1 VVAGVNAD
9 ALAEEFLDHRLEIG
23 RAVGQIQAIE
33 GVIGGLEGTSQRG
46 DVVVIRSVDA
56 LLVDLLLP
64 EVVSDEGLVD
74 AISGQGGI
82 VPGCGVVA
90 VKFGPVALYWREI
103 MIS

>member
-1 VVAGVNAD
+1 MNAD
-9 ALAEEFLDHRLEIG
+9 ALAEEFLDHRLERG
-23 RAVGQIQAIE
+23 RAGGQVQAIE
-33 GVIGGLEGTSQRG
+33 GVIGGLKGAGQWG

-74 AISGQGGI
+74 AVGGQGGI

-103 MIS
+103 IVS